1 MSTTIDSALE
11 HNHTKAEKKP
21 TAKHQKQADAYLE
34 QIKLFEQDRVE
45 IAKENAKTAWKVA
58 TGSGVLALVLGIA
71 IVVMMPLKTVDYRLL
86 YIDPQTGMTQIIQ
99 PLADAREITYGEAL
113 DKHWLNRYVITRGS
127 YQWQTVQDAFDYI
140 KLTSR
145 HDVFSA
151 YNTQLRAKNSPVE
164 VFKDYKKIRLEDVA
178 ISFLPTR
185 QDQMLAQVSFTK
197 VVLNS
202 DDTPDTSYLPTK
214 WSATVTFDYLKE
226 IKKESERQLNPL
238 GFRVTSYQ
246 ENRVIQ

>member
-1 MSTTIDSALE
+1 MSTTIDSALAN
-11 HNHTKAEKKP
+11 NHAKAEQKT
-21 TAKHQKQADAYLE
+21 TAKHQKQADEYLNE
-34 QIKLFEQDRVE
+34 IKLFEQDRVE
-45 IAKENAKTAWKVA
+45 LAKTSAKTAWKVA
-58 TGSGVLALVLGIA
+58 TGSGVLALILGIT

-86 YIDPQTGMTQIIQ
+86 YIDPQTGMSQIIQ
-99 PLADAREITYGEAL
+99 PLADARQITYGEAL
-113 DKHWLNRYVITRGS
+113 DKHWLNRYVITRGA

-151 YNTQLRAKNSPVE
+151 YSTQLRAKNSPVE

-185 QDQMLAQVSFTK
+185 QDQMLAQVFFTK

-202 DDTPDTSYLPTK
+202 DDTPDTSFLPTK
-214 WSATVTFDYLKE
+214 WSTTITFDYLKE
-226 IKKESERQLNPL
+226 ITKESERQLNPL

>member
-11 HNHTKAEKKP
+11 HNHAKADKKP
-21 TAKHQKQADAYLE
+21 TANHKKQADAYLE
-34 QIKLFEQDRVE
+34 EIKQFEQDRVE
-45 IAKENAKTAWKVA
+45 IAKKNAKTAWKVT
-58 TGSGVLALVLGIA
+58 TGSSFLALVLGIA

-151 YNTQLRAKNSPVE
+151 YNMQLRAKNSPVE
-164 VFKDYKKIRLEDVA
+164 VFKDYKKIHLEDVS

-226 IKKESERQLNPL
+226 IKTESERQLNPL